1 MKKIALLIVLNCG
14 LMCAQTKTLVTI
26 NGERI
31 TIDPNAG
38 GDNLGDHT
46 ATTTLNLDTHDISS
60 AATAFIKKD
69 AQFFDTNTAYSNTFT
84 VNKNN
89 GTFGI
94 YNSSA
99 GANALSINETS
110 SKTTV
115 VSAQIKQGADSPAS
129 TPDNSY
135 VAVAGDTNGNVSW
148 KPLYKVKGATTDITQ
163 IYTIDFT
170 KINTSTFTPIGNFSM
185 RLTAPAT
192 GVLYIKAAMINF
204 IMLAYTTPTSIKTE
218 MVIAVNGVP
227 IPEGYGVSFIT
238 TGATSAYANKT
249 NYHPT
254 STNIYCLYPVTEGQT
269 YIFSVMARVADYTD
283 SAALPFNYVGTYV
296 PTDRTDKYYNSRMQA
311 TLVAD

>member
-1 MKKIALLIVLNCG
+1 
-14 LMCAQTKTLVTI
+14 MCAQTKILVTT
-26 NGERI
+26 NGEKI

-38 GDNLGDHT
+38 GDNLGNHT

-69 AQFFDTNTAYSNTFT
+69 TQFFDTNTANSNTFT

-94 YNSSA
+94 YNSNA
-99 GANALSINETS
+99 AVNALSINETT

-135 VAVAGDTNGNVSW
+135 VAVAGDTNGNIAW
-148 KPLYKVKGATTDITQ
+148 KPLYKVKGATTLMNY
-163 IYTIDFT
+163 IYSIDFT

-185 RLTAPAT
+185 RVTAPAT
-192 GVLYIKAAMINF
+192 GVLNLKTVLVNF
-204 IMLAYTTPTSIKTE
+204 IQTAFTTPTSIKTE
-218 MVIAVNGVP
+218 MVITVNGVP
-227 IPEGYGVSFIT
+227 IPTSYGVSFIT
-238 TGATSAYANKT
+238 TGATSTYAKKG

-254 STNIYCLYPVTEGQT
+254 STNIYCQYPVIEGQS

-283 SAALPFNYVGTYV
+283 SAALPFNYIGTC
-296 PTDRTDKYYNSRMQA
+296 PPSNTTTDRAYNSTMEA
-311 TLVAD
+311 TLVTN

>member
-1 MKKIALLIVLNCG
+1 
-14 LMCAQTKTLVTI
+14 MCAQTKTLVTI

-38 GDNLGDHT
+38 GDNLGNHT

-69 AQFFDTNTAYSNTFT
+69 AQFFDTNTANSNTFT

-135 VAVAGDTNGNVSW
+135 VAVAGDNNGNVVW
-148 KPLYKVKGATTDITQ
+148 KPLYKVKGATTYIKHG
-163 IYTIDFT
+163 YTIGST
-170 KINTSTFTPIGNFSM
+170 IINSSTFTRIGNFG
-185 RLTAPAT
+185 LYFTAPAT
-192 GVLYIKAAMINF
+192 GVIYIKATMINY

-218 MVIAVNGVP
+218 MVIAANGVP
-227 IPEGYGVSFIT
+227 VPYAYGVSFIT
-238 TGATSAYANKT
+238 TGATSAYANKA
-249 NYHPT
+249 NNLPT
-254 STNIYCLYPVTEGQT
+254 STNIYCRYPVIEGQSYDFT
-269 YIFSVMARVADYTD
+269 VMARVADYTD
-283 SAALPFNYVGTYV
+283 SAALPYNNIGTY
-296 PTDRTDKYYNSRMQA
+296 PSTDGRGYFSTIEG